1 MPRLRFSVLL
11 ATAASIIGAAGCG
24 GGGGASEISFS
35 DRFTNVVPDLGG
47 VDFYVDDVLRISNQA
62 FGDSSAYE
70 KRKAK
75 DPTEVVSVNDAGTG
89 NVLDAIEIDRVN
101 KKSAHVFSLGLANPG
116 NQQPGLRLLALLI
129 NRTPPSGNNSRVIV
143 VHGYIRAV
151 GFPTPNVDIHRTP
164 DIIEVSNLP
173 FGQSDSFTIAA
184 GTYDFT
190 VRITGIKDSQL
201 IFDPGRQIEGG
212 KVYLMLL
219 QGVEGEGGNIAPA
232 IQFIEEPPDN

>member
-1 MPRLRFSVLL
+1 MIWGCRTPIRSSCGTPDNTVSNFLPTRSSPHRRRFTPQSSSFCSNFRASIRNAAGILSRLRMGMPRLRFSVLL
-11 ATAASIIGAAGCG
+11 ATAASLIGAAGCG

-151 GFPTPNVDIHRTP
+151 GFPTPNVDI
-164 DIIEVSNLP
+164 
-173 FGQSDSFTIAA
+173 
-184 GTYDFT
+184 
-190 VRITGIKDSQL
+190 
-201 IFDPGRQIEGG
+201 
-212 KVYLMLL
+212 
-219 QGVEGEGGNIAPA
+219 
-232 IQFIEEPPDN
+232 